1 MARKGLSHIALKVRD
16 LKKTEDFYV
25 GVFGLKVAFRHP
37 PGMIFLTTPGSG
49 DLLNF
54 VKTAQRPRANQGL
67 EHLASKSRSTELK
80 KHRRKIAKAGV
91 KIDGRRG
98 KTAFYISRSQRL
110 SARILIVTRPGAGS
124 TAVYFIS
131 HPIASLSRSKQT
143 QLILLRPAEMF
154 RRQLRPAFA
163 DPRFLAR

>member
-25 GVFGLKVAFRHP
+25 GVLGLKSSVSHP

-54 VKTAQRPRANQGL
+54 VKTTQRPRANQGL
-67 EHLASKSRSTELK
+67 EHLGFKVTSTELK
-80 KHRRKIAKAGV
+80 KLEAKFAKAGL

-98 KTAFYISRSQRL
+98 HTALYISD
-110 SARILIVTRPGAGS
+110 PNG
-124 TAVYFIS
+124 Y
-131 HPIASLSRSKQT
+131 
-143 QLILLRPAEMF
+143 QLEYYC
-154 RRQLRPAFA
+154 
-163 DPRFLAR
+163 D